1 MDLESTCVVVTRDE
15 RLQRALEEEVAGIR
29 EFTSETSVEELDG
42 ILAEGGWRRGIAV
55 RAWVA
60 LVSSML

>member
-1 MDLESTCVVVTRDE
+1 MTRDE